1 MHYAALNLSDHWKP
15 SKDSLRGGG
24 GNAYLEGIKGQD
36 VMWHMKKPWYPVRLM
51 IRQRRN
57 SEGQASLS
65 RHVQ

>member
-15 SKDSLRGGG
+15 SKDSLWEGR
-24 GNAYLEGIKGQD
+24 GNAYLEGIKEQD
-36 VMWHMKKPWYPVRLM
+36 IMWHTKKPWYPVRLM